1 MPCMRGGTGAKSTT
15 VCNLGMF
22 SSMTIVAAR
31 PKRWKIDRFFYMGM
45 SIMAA
50 IVVFWGFAPSYFLKS
65 IYGTPSLTPLVHA
78 HGLAFTAW
86 IALFFTQTV
95 LIASGERNLHRK
107 LGTAGAFLAAA
118 MVVLGV
124 AAAVGAIRS
133 NHTPPGIDPRSFLVL
148 PFFDIAVFAI
158 LAGAGIALRG
168 RPETHKRLMLLA
180 TIAMLDAPI
189 ARLPGVFVL
198 GPLVS
203 FALQDIFLLAG
214 IGYDLAV
221 HRRVGRAYVWGALL
235 ILLSQPLRLYISATP
250 WWLAFGDWIKG
261 Q

>member
-1 MPCMRGGTGAKSTT
+1 
-15 VCNLGMF
+15 
-22 SSMTIVAAR
+22 MTMAAA
-31 PKRWKIDRFFYMGM
+31 PPNSGKTDRLFYLGM
-45 SIMAA
+45 SITAA
-50 IVVFWGFAPSYFLKS
+50 VVVFWGFASSYFLKS
-65 IYGTPSLTPLVHA
+65 FYGTPLLTPLVHA

-95 LIASGERNLHRK
+95 LIAGGERNQHRK
-107 LGTAGAFLAAA
+107 LGTAGACLATV

-158 LAGAGIALRG
+158 LVGAGIAFRG
-168 RPETHKRLMLLA
+168 QPETHKRLMFLA
-180 TIAMLDAPI
+180 TVAMLDAPI
-189 ARLPGVFVL
+189 ARLPGIFAL

-203 FALQDIFLLAG
+203 FALQDMFLAAG
-214 IGYDLAV
+214 IGYDLALC
-221 HRRVGRAYVWGALL
+221 RRVGRAYVWGGLL
-235 ILLSQPLRLYISATP
+235 FLLSQPLRLYISGTP

-261 Q
+261 

>member
-1 MPCMRGGTGAKSTT
+1 MGIA
-15 VCNLGMF
+15 
-22 SSMTIVAAR
+22 VA
-31 PKRWKIDRFFYMGM
+31 
-45 SIMAA
+45 AA
-50 IVVFWGFAPSYFLKS
+50 IVVFAGFAPSYFLKGY
-65 IYGTPSLTPLVHA
+65 YGSPSLSPLVHA

-95 LIASGERNLHRK
+95 LIANGQRSVHRK
-107 LGTAGAFLAAA
+107 LGAAGACLAAI

-148 PFFDIAVFAI
+148 VFFDIAVFAI
-158 LAGAGIALRG
+158 LVGAGVPFRG
-168 RPETHKRLMLLA
+168 QPETHKRLMLLA

-189 ARLPGVFVL
+189 ARLPGIFAL

-203 FALQDIFLLAG
+203 FGLQDMFLLAG
-214 IGYDLAV
+214 IGYDLLLR
-221 HRRVGRAYVWGALL
+221 RRVERAYVFGGLL
-235 ILLSQPLRLYISATP
+235 ILLSQPLRLFVSGTP

-261 Q
+261 